1 MLTIADIRDLSIT
14 FGIMAVVC
22 ICWARRRDYNKFL
35 QDEEQRRKN
44 ENTNNNKLYSNL
56 IDNLMKT
63 EKETIDDKT
72 N

>member
-14 FGIMAVVC
+14 FGIMISVYN
-22 ICWARRRDYNKFL
+22 CWARRRDYNKFL